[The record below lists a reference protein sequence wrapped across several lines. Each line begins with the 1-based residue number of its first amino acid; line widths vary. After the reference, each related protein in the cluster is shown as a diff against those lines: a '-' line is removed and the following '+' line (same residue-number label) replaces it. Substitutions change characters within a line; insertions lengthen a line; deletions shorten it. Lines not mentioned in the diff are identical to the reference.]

1 MSYRFDVQLTRAKFP
16 VVQNAIYFD
25 TAHQSP
31 LSTPVYSALQQFC
44 SEALNFAGPK
54 ALWMENVGLVRKKL
68 ADFIQA
74 EPSEIAF
81 TKNTSEGLNIAANAV
96 ALHPG
101 DEVLLIEGDHPNN
114 AFAWLHQRKKGAVIR
129 FAKLPAESAIA
140 DAATFAHMINS
151 RTRVIS
157 LSHVSFHAGQRHDI
171 ESIGRLCK
179 RHGIH
184 LVVDAMQSIGVVDI
198 DVKKLGVSFLAA
210 GCHKGMLVPQ
220 GQGFLYVNKEAGDF
234 TPAYLAMAG
243 LKNPPMD
250 FIARPDN
257 TELRTDAGR
266 FELGNYNLP
275 ALAALSSAL
284 DLLNDIRV
292 ENIEEHVRELGTYLI
307 DKLKMCGIDI
317 VGPTAWAERVHIY
330 VLDLPPDSWLPY
342 LTDAGIRV
350 SPERD
355 GIRVSFGIF
364 NTFDDID
371 ALVKVIGNRV
381 NSSLPCA

>member
-16 VVQNAIYFD
+16 ITQNVIYFD

-31 LSTPVYSALQQFC
+31 LSTPVHGALLQFYG
-44 SEALNFAGPK
+44 EALNFAGPK
-54 ALWMENVGLVRKKL
+54 PLWMANVGLVRKKL
-68 ADFIQA
+68 ADFIGA

-114 AFAWLHQRKKGAVIR
+114 AFAWLHQRRKGAVVR
-129 FAKLPAESAIA
+129 FAKLPAESSIA
-140 DAATFAHMINS
+140 SASTFERMINS

-179 RHGIH
+179 QRGII
-184 LVVDAMQSIGVVDI
+184 LVVDAMQSVGVVEI
-198 DVKKLGVSFLAA
+198 DVKKLGVTFLAA

-220 GQGFLYVNKEAGDF
+220 GLGFLYVNKDAGDF

-243 LKNPPMD
+243 LNNPPAD

-257 TELRTDAGR
+257 TALRSDAGR

-275 ALAALSSAL
+275 ALSALSSAL
-284 DLLNDIRV
+284 DLINDIQV
-292 ENIEEHVRELGTYLI
+292 GNIEEHVRELGTYLI
-307 DKLKMCGIDI
+307 DKMRMLGVDI
-317 VGPTAWAERVHIY
+317 VGPASWAERAHIY
-330 VLDLPPDSWLPY
+330 VLDLPADSWLPY
-342 LTDAGIRV
+342 LTEAGIRV

-355 GIRVSFGIF
+355 GVRVSFGIF
-364 NTFDDID
+364 NTFDDVD
-371 ALVKVIGNRV
+371 VLVRVIGSRI
-381 NSSLPCA
+381 NSPLPCA